1 MKRLFRIG
9 AGQFVF
15 SFMPLLSWICLS
27 FVLGD
32 NRISNVFSL
41 TYAIQ
46 FVYSVFVA
54 IFGSGANIRKEKE
67 KDNNATQNG
76 MFWGTIFATIIF
88 AIPLVFVD
96 QFIVFFG
103 QEVEFYKPY
112 VIFAIALLYV
122 QTLLAFVIQKLYF
135 EDKEKLANIHLF
147 SFNILQFVL
156 LIGLSAL
163 LHNKKLALIITL
175 LSVFIYV
182 IVLFIWKF
190 EKFKIDFKFYKNIKY
205 ESSTI
210 ITALFFLIIYLF
222 GFKNAFSAGPE
233 YLMALNLVSI
243 CTDSQW
249 DALNAISTVA
259 KVDISKDRYEYKKEL
274 KRGYCY
280 TSILIL
286 SSIIM
291 TLVLSYI
298 NKVSFLLVFAY
309 LIFQVLDMLADPF
322 VSIIDI
328 YTQLNYSATI
338 NSILKFLTLL
348 IRSIISVALLS
359 PFCTDIAQVSETIIL
374 IIVYLVIRIKKY
386 KVIDGKLSLKSVTCE
401 NKNDIK

>member
-9 AGQFVF
+9 AGKLIF
-15 SFMPLLSWICLS
+15 SLMPLLSWLCLS
-27 FVLGD
+27 YVLGD

-46 FVYSVFVA
+46 FVYSLFVA
-54 IFGSGANIRKEKE
+54 MFGSGANIRREKE
-67 KDNNATQNG
+67 QDKNATQNG

-88 AIPLVFVD
+88 AIPLIFID
-96 QFIVFFG
+96 QFIIFFG
-103 QEVEFYKPY
+103 QDVEFYRPY
-112 VIFAIALLYV
+112 VFFSIALLYV
-122 QTLLAFVIQKLYF
+122 QTLFAFVIQRLYF

-147 SFNILQFVL
+147 SFNIMQFVL

-163 LHNKKLALIITL
+163 LPNKMLALSITL
-175 LSVFIYV
+175 IAVFIYV

-205 ESSTI
+205 ESAGI
-210 ITALFFLIIYLF
+210 ITDLFFLIIYLF

-249 DALNAISTVA
+249 DALGAISTVA
-259 KVDISKDRYEYKKEL
+259 KVDLSKNRYEYQKEL
-274 KRGYCY
+274 KTGYIY
-280 TSILIL
+280 ALILIS

-291 TLVLSYI
+291 SILLAYI
-298 NKVSFLLVFAY
+298 NKVSMLLVIAY
-309 LIFQVLDMLADPF
+309 LIFQVVDMISDPF
-322 VSIIDI
+322 LSIMDI

-338 NSILKFLTLL
+338 NSVIKFFALVVRT
-348 IRSIISVALLS
+348 IVSVCLLS
-359 PFCTDIAQVSETIIL
+359 AFCTDIAQVFETAVLLLFYL
-374 IIVYLVIRIKKY
+374 IIRIKKY
-386 KVIDGKLSLKSVTCE
+386 KVIDGELSLKPITTNIN
-401 NKNDIK
+401 NKKL